1 MVFIFDPAAG
11 GKMSDAWR
19 DWEGQVI
26 EGAFTLRRHLGG
38 SDHSV
43 VFLTERQAGGQS
55 QKAAIKFIQVDAAQ
69 AEAQLSRWR
78 QAAQLSHPNLLKLFE
93 TGRCQLAGL
102 DLLYV
107 LAECAEENLAQFLA
121 QRALSPA
128 EAHDMLEP
136 FLDTLTYLHSNGL
149 VHSHIKPSNIL
160 AIDDQLKL
168 SSDTLSRIGERHTA
182 IGKPDAYTPP
192 EAATEKLSPA
202 ADIWSLGV
210 TLVESLTQ
218 HVPDGAAQPAKE
230 DPRLPDSPPQPYSDI
245 ALNCIRRDPKRR
257 WSIAQIANRLN
268 PPAEPTSATTIAA
281 ATAAAVAP
289 SAPTAPAETK
299 SAAETE
305 ATIGAATETKSIPAT
320 GPGTAPVAPTVTAP
334 ADAPPPPKP
343 PVFDPL
349 SVPLSS
355 VPPLSKKSTLQ
366 NQTIAGKSSSKSYYI
381 FIAILVLL
389 VIGAL
394 LGVPRLLDRGGQ
406 KDPAASTVS
415 QPVNPSASAAANQHP
430 STSTT
435 NQGNQARSEKSATS
449 SADKQAQ
456 RSSDDSAQS
465 FSSDAAEKKTAAKT
479 RSPEAAEEAA
489 SLRSPFPHTARPA
502 AAPFVP
508 NRDASIAA
516 GAVTPGEVLTQ
527 VLPEVSDK
535 SRSTIR
541 GTVKVIVKVRV
552 DTSGNVSAAE
562 LAATGP
568 SRFFADAAL
577 AAARRWDFAPAKV
590 DGHAVPSEWLL
601 HFNFTPTETTVA
613 PLPTKP

>member
-1 MVFIFDPAAG
+1 
-11 GKMSDAWR
+11 MSDAWR

-26 EGAFTLRRHLGG
+26 DGAFTLRRHLGG

-55 QKAAIKFIQVDAAQ
+55 QKAAIKFIQVEAAQ
-69 AEAQLSRWR
+69 ADAQLSRWN

-107 LAECAEENLAQFLA
+107 VMECAEENLAQFLP
-121 QRALSPA
+121 QRALSPT
-128 EAHDMLEP
+128 EAYDMLVP

-149 VHSHIKPSNIL
+149 VHGHVKPSNIL

-168 SSDTLSRIGERHTA
+168 SSDSLSRVGDSRTA

-202 ADIWSLGV
+202 ADVWSLGV

-230 DPRLPDSPPQPYSDI
+230 DPRLSDSLPQPYSDI
-245 ALNCIRRDPKRR
+245 ALNSIRRDPKRR
-257 WSIAQIANRLN
+257 WSVAQISNRLN
-268 PPAEPTSATTIAA
+268 PPAEPTPAMMTAATSAA
-281 ATAAAVAP
+281 AA
-289 SAPTAPAETK
+289 SAQLGAAETK
-299 SAAETE
+299 SAAQAE
-305 ATIGAATETKSIPAT
+305 ATTETKAVPGTGPAT
-320 GPGTAPVAPTVTAP
+320 ASVAPTLTAP
-334 ADAPPPPKP
+334 PDAPPPPKP

-355 VPPLSKKSTLQ
+355 VPPLGKKSTLQ

-381 FIAILVLL
+381 FVAVLVALVLGAILG
-389 VIGAL
+389 I
-394 LGVPRLLDRGGQ
+394 PRLLDRGGQ
-406 KDPAASTVS
+406 NDPSSDAASRPVNPAAPAAS
-415 QPVNPSASAAANQHP
+415 NPQSS
-430 STSTT
+430 SST
-435 NQGNQARSEKSATS
+435 NQAGGNQAKSGKSTTS
-449 SADKQAQ
+449 LADKQAQ
-456 RSSDDSAQS
+456 RSSEDSAQP
-465 FSSDAAEKKTAAKT
+465 FSSAGAEKSDTGKN
-479 RSPEAAEEAA
+479 RSTGAAEEAA

-516 GAVTPGEVLTQ
+516 GAVTPGEVLSQ
-527 VLPEVSDK
+527 VLPEISDK
-535 SRSTIR
+535 SRSTIH

-552 DTSGNVSAAE
+552 DTSGNVATAE

-590 DGHAVPSEWLL
+590 DGHVVPSEWLL
-601 HFNFTPTETTVA
+601 HFNFTPTDTTVT